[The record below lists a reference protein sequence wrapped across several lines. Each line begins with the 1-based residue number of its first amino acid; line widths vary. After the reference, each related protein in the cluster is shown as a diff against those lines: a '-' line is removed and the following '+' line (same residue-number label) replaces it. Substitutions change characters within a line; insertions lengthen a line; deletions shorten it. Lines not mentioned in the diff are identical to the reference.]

1 MGPDMPRTFKAGR
14 LTFCILVFAA
24 VYPLV
29 TGLAYLTQAAARDWE
44 IWQRHLIVVPII
56 VCAMVFVIIPN
67 IQRLL
72 AHLSEP
78 ANPPCARSRKENRGG
93 ADGEDSLRR
102 R

>member
-1 MGPDMPRTFKAGR
+1 MPCSFKPGR

-29 TGLAYLTQAAARDWE
+29 TGLAYLTQVATRDWE
-44 IWQRHLIVVPII
+44 IWQRHLLIVPII

-72 AHLSEP
+72 AHLSKP
-78 ANPPCARSRKENRGG
+78 ANPSCGHSYEGNRRG
-93 ADGEDSLRR
+93 ADGKHSL
-102 R
+102 

>member
-1 MGPDMPRTFKAGR
+1 MPRSFKAGR
-14 LTFCILVFAA
+14 LTFCMLVFAA

-29 TGLAYLTQAAARDWE
+29 TGLAYITQDATRDWE

-56 VCAMVFVIIPN
+56 VCAMVFIIIPN

-78 ANPPCARSRKENRGG
+78 SAQFTRASTRITREEMTTKTASE
-93 ADGEDSLRR
+93 EDSTG
-102 R
+102 

>member
-1 MGPDMPRTFKAGR
+1 MPRSFKAGR
-14 LTFCILVFAA
+14 LTFCMLVFAA

-29 TGLAYLTQAAARDWE
+29 TGLAYLTQDATRDWE

-78 ANPPCARSRKENRGG
+78 ADPLCARSRKENQGG
-93 ADGEDSLRR
+93 ADGEDSLRGR
-102 R
+102 

>member
-1 MGPDMPRTFKAGR
+1 MPRFFKASR

-29 TGLAYLTQAAARDWE
+29 TGLAYVAQDATQDWE

-72 AHLSEP
+72 AQLSEP
-78 ANPPCARSRKENRGG
+78 AAPTCVRFREEHQGG
-93 ADGEDSLRR
+93 ADDEDSFRGR
-102 R
+102 

>member
-1 MGPDMPRTFKAGR
+1 MPRSFMASR
-14 LTFCILVFAA
+14 LTFCMLVFAA
-24 VYPLV
+24 VYPIV

-44 IWQRHLIVVPII
+44 IWQRNLVVVPII

-78 ANPPCARSRKENRGG
+78 ANPPCARSREENRGG
-93 ADGEDSLRR
+93 TDGGDGP
-102 R
+102 

>member
-1 MGPDMPRTFKAGR
+1 MPRSFKAGR
-14 LTFCILVFAA
+14 LTFCMLVFAA

-29 TGLAYLTQAAARDWE
+29 TGLAYLTQATTRDWE

-78 ANPPCARSRKENRGG
+78 TDSPCALNRKENQRE
-93 ADGEDSLRR
+93 ADGEDSLRGR
-102 R
+102 